1 MFSTNQV
8 QIAHG
13 ARDDWEHRAILAI
26 QDKPALNPEEEA
38 AIELKREF
46 VAGQERTL
54 WNPTLSF
61 PPRDFGF
68 TEAEIARIR
77 MVLETWASFGADAER
92 RRLEPLL
99 RDLVS
104 GNSE

>member
-1 MFSTNQV
+1 LR
-8 QIAHG
+8 IPG
-13 ARDDWEHRAILAI
+13 D
-26 QDKPALNPEEEA
+26 PEEAA

-54 WNPTLSF
+54 WNPTLSI
-61 PPRDFGF
+61 PPKDFGF
-68 TEAEIARIR
+68 TQAEIARIR
-77 MVLETWASFGADAER
+77 MVLETRASFGVDAER